1 MYLKN
6 PKGRIVEVDD
16 ARAAYLLDPKP
27 VLLRKDGKPKTNED
41 GDTFPLVKAKHEE
54 GYTKPT
60 AAEIKAYEE
69 EEEEKREQHEEEQ
82 GLRAAGAQA
91 MVAASMLANRANSTK
106 KTKVKEKKV
115 KEEKGDEELEATVRD
130 AEGDAA
136 KYDALSDEGK
146 EMYITF
152 FGEAPEGAK

>member
-6 PKGRIVEVDD
+6 QKGRIVEVDD
-16 ARAAYLLDPKP
+16 ARAAYLLNPNP

-41 GDTFPLVKAKHEE
+41 GDTFPLVKSKHEE

-69 EEEEKREQHEEEQ
+69 GENESREAYEEEQ
-82 GLRAAGAQA
+82 GMRNAGAQA
-91 MVAASMLANRANSTK
+91 MLAAAMMANRANAPK
-106 KTKVKEKKV
+106 KAKPAKKV
-115 KEEKGDEELEATVRD
+115 KEAQDDGDIEASVRD
-130 AEGDAA
+130 AEGNAA
-136 KYDALSDEGK
+136 AYDALSDEGK
-146 EMYITF
+146 EMYVSI